1 MAGIRANPQTVGL
14 VRKGFG
20 WNLGTGLGLGFFRK
34 VCRQA
39 LNSKL
44 KALDMKSRMRDAFAE
59 PSYIATVRMPW
70 SFFEKHGRKKSRFF
84 FKEEEMRVYSITIN
98 LYIYI

>member
-1 MAGIRANPQTVGL
+1 MAGIRANPHGWT
-14 VRKGFG
+14 RRRGF
-20 WNLGTGLGLGFFRK
+20 WRTLGPGLGFFR

-70 SFFEKHGRKKSRFF
+70 EFFNKNTAEKSRFF
-84 FKEEEMRVYSITIN
+84 WEEEMSVYIV
-98 LYIYI
+98 LV